1 MRKVSEEEIEWIRD
15 NKEEFIKSL
24 SDTVLELDYQINS
37 NREELDSLPT
47 PDDRRKWVKD
57 MLEKIVRETQN
68 EGLKNSPE

>member
-57 MLEKIVRETQN
+57 MLEKIVSETQN

>member
-57 MLEKIVRETQN
+57 MLEKIVRET
-68 EGLKNSPE
+68 

>member
-1 MRKVSEEEIEWIRD
+1 MRKVSEEEIEWIKE

-24 SDTVLELDYQINS
+24 SDTIRELDYQINS

-47 PDDRRKWVKD
+47 SDDRRKLVKD

-68 EGLKNSPE
+68 

>member
-1 MRKVSEEEIEWIRD
+1 MRKVSEEEIEWIKE

-24 SDTVLELDYQINS
+24 SDTIRELDYQINS

-47 PDDRRKWVKD
+47 SDDRRKWVKD

-68 EGLKNSPE
+68 EG

>member
-1 MRKVSEEEIEWIRD
+1 MRKVSEEEIEWIRE

-24 SDTVLELDYQINS
+24 SDTIWELDYQINS

-47 PDDRRKWVKD
+47 SDDRRKWVKD

-68 EGLKNSPE
+68 EG

>member
-15 NKEEFIKSL
+15 NTEEFIKSL

-57 MLEKIVRETQN
+57 MLEKIVRET
-68 EGLKNSPE
+68 

>member
-57 MLEKIVRETQN
+57 MLEKIIRET
-68 EGLKNSPE
+68 